1 MRSVTIPVVA
11 PSLGGVE
18 SLVTRPA
25 ATSHVGLTPEERA
38 KAGIS
43 DGLVRV
49 SIGIEAT
56 DDLIADFGQ
65 ALGA

>member
-49 SIGIEAT
+49 SIGIEGT